1 VADVAGVLLDHA
13 DVQPAQVDGSADPES
28 LPPPS
33 SPRPPRGQGA
43 ADDEK
48 RELLR
53 RFGDWY
59 EPGRVHGGP
68 PAPYDRVARTAVQIA
83 RVDLM
88 SNRVGVAVRDTV
100 IAAQSR
106 ATPALFPRSL
116 YGMRDW
122 WPPGQ
127 PYASDEVTYPE
138 RTP

>member
-1 VADVAGVLLDHA
+1 MTGTSLTAYTADR
-13 DVQPAQVDGSADPES
+13 
-28 LPPPS
+28 LP
-33 SPRPPRGQGA
+33 RTTA
-43 ADDEK
+43 I
-48 RELLR
+48 
-53 RFGDWY
+53 
-59 EPGRVHGGP
+59 
-68 PAPYDRVARTAVQIA
+68 ARTAVQIA

-100 IAAQSR
+100 IAVQSR
-106 ATPALFPRSL
+106 AAPALFLRSL